1 MCHVRYESPLKNHPL
16 DVAKKSV
23 EMYSP
28 SHAVIPDLGVEV
40 YKVNHKMYDIKL
52 QLVNLRLT
60 DVEC

>member
-1 MCHVRYESPLKNHPL
+1 M
-16 DVAKKSV
+16 AKKSV

-28 SHAVIPDLGVEV
+28 SHSVTPDLGEEV